1 MTIPA
6 TSKLGDQQPRKRGYR
21 NFYSR
26 RNYIHRKTKAI
37 TGNALRLQLDSR
49 KHLNA
54 KNCLQMEMN
63 DNNIIRLNGTGFRV
77 NLFTESRCFDWRLKL
92 SSPIT

>member
-1 MTIPA
+1 LVFYNW
-6 TSKLGDQQPRKRGYR
+6 LGIKNRKSWLTFR
-21 NFYSR
+21 NCHPIQLLRWQYAGNFKTGTNNPEKTWLPGIFYSR

-54 KNCLQMEMN
+54 KNCLQME
-63 DNNIIRLNGTGFRV
+63 IER
-77 NLFTESRCFDWRLKL
+77 
-92 SSPIT
+92 